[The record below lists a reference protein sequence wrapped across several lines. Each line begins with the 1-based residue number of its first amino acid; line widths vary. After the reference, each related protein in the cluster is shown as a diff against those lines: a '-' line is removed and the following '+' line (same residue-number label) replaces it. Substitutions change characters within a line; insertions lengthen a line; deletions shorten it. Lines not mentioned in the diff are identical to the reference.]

1 VEGNKGCD
9 GVSSGNGHF
18 LHNRVLCIE
27 VNMRRRD
34 FDFWIF
40 ITIILL
46 LALGVSMVYSASSYY
61 ASREFGNKEYFLIRQ
76 LIWATIGIIA
86 MLIVSRLDY
95 KRLAQF
101 SPILMLASVVLLVL
115 VRIPGIGS
123 YRNGA
128 WRWFDFGFASFQPSE
143 MAKLSIILFFG
154 FTLSKKPD
162 ILQKFFKG
170 LFPYLL
176 VIGVVDALLIWEP
189 HYSGTILVTA
199 VAIIILFC
207 AGAKLWHFLL
217 IAIPV
222 IPAAGYLVYT
232 EPYRMERILTFLDP
246 FSDPTDAG
254 YQIVNSLYAIGS
266 GGLFGK
272 GIGQSVQKNLY
283 IPEPHTDFIFS
294 IVAEELGFVG
304 AVTVL
309 LLFLV
314 LIWRGIRIAMY
325 APDNLGSLLAIGVT
339 SLIAVQV
346 IVNIAV
352 VTSSLPVTGMPLP
365 FFTSGGSSLAF
376 LLVGMGILL
385 NISRSV
391 GNQYRMRR
399 EKM

>member
-1 VEGNKGCD
+1 MK
-9 GVSSGNGHF
+9 
-18 LHNRVLCIE
+18 
-27 VNMRRRD
+27 RRD

-40 ITIILL
+40 ITVLL
-46 LALGVSMVYSASSYY
+46 LLSLGVCMVYSASSYY
-61 ASREFGNKEYFLIRQ
+61 AGREFGNKEYFLVRQ
-76 LIWATIGIIA
+76 LLWATIGVIA

-101 SPILMLASVVLLVL
+101 SPILLLISIILLVL

-128 WRWFDFGFASFQPSE
+128 YRWFDFGFASFQPSE
-143 MAKLSIILFFG
+143 MAKLSIILFFS
-154 FTLSKKPD
+154 FTLSKKTNV
-162 ILQKFFKG
+162 LQSFFKG

-176 VIGVVDALLIWEP
+176 VIGVIDVLLIMQP

-207 AGAKLWHFLL
+207 AGAKIWHFILL
-217 IAIPV
+217 AIPV
-222 IPAAGYLVYT
+222 IPAGIYLILT
-232 EPYRMERILTFLDP
+232 EEYRLERLMTFLDP
-246 FSDPTDAG
+246 FSDPTDSG

-294 IVAEELGFVG
+294 ILAEELGFIG

-314 LIWRGIRIAMY
+314 LIWRGIRVAMHSQ
-325 APDNLGSLLAIGVT
+325 DNLGSLLAVGIT

-346 IVNIAV
+346 IINIAV
-352 VTSSLPVTGMPLP
+352 VTASLPVTGMPLP

-376 LLVGMGILL
+376 LLVGIGILL
-385 NISRSV
+385 NVSRSA
-391 GNQYRMRR
+391 GNQYRMKR
-399 EKM
+399 EKI

>member
-1 VEGNKGCD
+1 
-9 GVSSGNGHF
+9 
-18 LHNRVLCIE
+18 
-27 VNMRRRD
+27 MRRRD

-222 IPAAGYLVYT
+222 IPAAGYLIYT

-304 AVTVL
+304 ALTVL

>member
-1 VEGNKGCD
+1 
-9 GVSSGNGHF
+9 
-18 LHNRVLCIE
+18 
-27 VNMRRRD
+27 MRRRD

-76 LIWATIGIIA
+76 LIWATIGVVA
-86 MLIVSRLDY
+86 MLFVSRLDY
-95 KRLAQF
+95 KRIAQF
-101 SPILMLASVVLLVL
+101 SPALLLISVVLLIL

-123 YRNGA
+123 KINGS
-128 WRWFDFGFASFQPSE
+128 WRWFSFGFASFQPSE
-143 MAKLSIILFFG
+143 LAKLSIILFFG
-154 FTLSKKPD
+154 FSLSKKPD

-170 LFPYLL
+170 LVPYLL
-176 VIGVVDALLIWEP
+176 IIGVIDALLILEP
-189 HYSGTILVTA
+189 HYSGTILITA
-199 VAIIILFC
+199 VAIIILFS
-207 AGAKLWHFLL
+207 AGAKIWHFLL
-217 IAIPV
+217 LAVPV
-222 IPAAGYLVYT
+222 VPAAIYLVYS
-232 EPYRMERILTFLDP
+232 EKYRLERVLTFLDP

-283 IPEPHTDFIFS
+283 IPEPQTDFIFS
-294 IVAEELGFVG
+294 ILAEELGFVG

-314 LIWRGIRIAMY
+314 LFWRGIRIAMY
-325 APDNLGSLLAIGVT
+325 APDSLGSLLAVGFT

-346 IVNIAV
+346 IINIAV

-365 FFTSGGSSLAF
+365 FFTYGGSSLAF
-376 LLVGMGILL
+376 LLVGMGVLL

-391 GNQYRMRR
+391 GNPYRMKR
-399 EKM
+399 EKI